1 MQESLQATCRELD
14 LCDISEIPLCLSKL
28 KAVVRTVPRME
39 EFISRIC
46 NFVFQRELHR
56 IQTDGEVVEGGG
68 KDRFTMSDVPLI
80 LER

>member
-1 MQESLQATCRELD
+1 
-14 LCDISEIPLCLSKL
+14 
-28 KAVVRTVPRME
+28 ME

-56 IQTDGEVVEGGG
+56 IQTNDEVVEGGG
-68 KDRFTMSDVPLI
+68 GGRKDRFTMSDVPLI